1 MKLKNIFLFNKKEL
15 SSKIYYTLFIILIY
29 RFGSFFPIPFIKPIY
44 INEIG
49 FKKNL
54 LTSFTSFGFKKN
66 LLTSLTGGA
75 CNRASIFSLGI
86 MPNISASIFIQFLCY
101 FFTFFQKLKKNGPLG
116 KRKLNL
122 MTKGITLILS
132 LIQANAYILYLI
144 NIFLKKKTYYLN
156 FILIYGKYFF
166 LFPSIICLTT
176 GTFLTMWLKE
186 KINEKGLGNGNS
198 FLIISGILSRFLN
211 YFISEILN
219 RINENVFL
227 GILILLFEI
236 IVWILI
242 IGIAIILIKSV
253 RKIYIHYINNFGFKR
268 NYSSNLEEIKFLP
281 LKVVHTGVM
290 PIMCSQGMLFF
301 LITLMSK
308 IHYNSIYREIII
320 EKLKNIYGLWYNI
333 LYSIIIILI
342 TFFYTYFSISVNT
355 ISDDLKLNGG
365 YIPNVKPGKETS
377 LFLKKIVS
385 QISLIGS
392 LLLTIMALLPS
403 IFVCLGGEKNF
414 ALFFGGSSLIIL
426 VGSLLEIKTTINSYL
441 LNYN

>member
-1 MKLKNIFLFNKKEL
+1 MKLKNIFNKKEL
-15 SSKIYYTLFIILIY
+15 SSKIYYTLFLILIY

-44 INEIG
+44 RNEIG
-49 FKKNL
+49 FKKNI
-54 LTSFTSFGFKKN
+54 
-66 LLTSLTGGA
+66 LTSLTGGA

-101 FFTFFQKLKKNGPLG
+101 FFPFFKKLKKNGPLG

-122 MTKGITLILS
+122 ITKGITLILS

-144 NIFLKKKTYYLN
+144 NIFLNKKTYYLN
-156 FILIYGKYFF
+156 FILIYGKSFF
-166 LFPSIICLTT
+166 LFTSIICLTT

-198 FLIISGILSRFLN
+198 FLIISGILSRFIN
-211 YFISEILN
+211 SFISEILN
-219 RINENVFL
+219 RINEKVFL

-236 IVWILI
+236 IVWIFI
-242 IGIAIILIKSV
+242 IGIAIIIIKSV

-308 IHYNSIYREIII
+308 IHYNYIDIII

-392 LLLTIMALLPS
+392 LLLTLMALLPS
-403 IFVCLGGEKNF
+403 IFVCLGGDKNF
-414 ALFFGGSSLIIL
+414 SLFFGGSSLIIL

>member
-1 MKLKNIFLFNKKEL
+1 MKLKKLFNKKEL

-49 FKKNL
+49 LKKNI
-54 LTSFTSFGFKKN
+54 
-66 LLTSLTGGA
+66 LTSLTGGA

-86 MPNISASIFIQFLCY
+86 MPNISASIFIQFIGY
-101 FFTFFQKLKKNGPLG
+101 FFPFFKNFKGPLG

-122 MTKGITLILS
+122 ITKGITLILS
-132 LIQANAYILYLI
+132 LIQANAYIFYLI
-144 NIFLKKKTYYLN
+144 NLFLKKKTYYLN
-156 FILIYGKYFF
+156 FILGKDFF
-166 LFPSIICLTT
+166 LFTSIICLTT

-198 FLIISGILSRFLN
+198 FLIISGILSRFIN
-211 YFISEILN
+211 SFISEILN
-219 RINENVFL
+219 RINEKVFL

-236 IVWILI
+236 IVLILI
-242 IGIAIILIKSV
+242 IGIAIIIIKSV
-253 RKIYIHYINNFGFKR
+253 RKIYIHYINNFGF

-301 LITLMSK
+301 LITFMSK
-308 IHYNSIYREIII
+308 IHSNYLI

-403 IFVCLGGEKNF
+403 IFVCLGGDKNF
-414 ALFFGGSSLIIL
+414 SLFFGGSSLIIL

>member
-1 MKLKNIFLFNKKEL
+1 MKLKNLFKKKEL

-49 FKKNL
+49 FKKNI
-54 LTSFTSFGFKKN
+54 
-66 LLTSLTGGA
+66 LTSLTGGA
-75 CNRASIFSLGI
+75 WNRASIFSLGI
-86 MPNISASIFIQFLCY
+86 MPNISASIFLQFLCY
-101 FFTFFQKLKKNGPLG
+101 FFPFFKKLKKNGPLG

-122 MTKGITLILS
+122 ITKGITLILS

-144 NIFLKKKTYYLN
+144 NIFLNKKTYYLN
-156 FILIYGKYFF
+156 FILIYGKSFF

-198 FLIISGILSRFLN
+198 FLIISGILSRFIN
-211 YFISEILN
+211 SFISEILN

-236 IVWILI
+236 IVWIFI
-242 IGIAIILIKSV
+242 IGIAIIIIKSV
-253 RKIYIHYINNFGFKR
+253 RKIYIHYINNFGFQT

-290 PIMCSQGMLFF
+290 PIMCSQGMLFL

-308 IHYNSIYREIII
+308 INSKINSNIRI
-320 EKLKNIYGLWYNI
+320 EKFKNIYGLWYNI

-355 ISDDLKLNGG
+355 ISDDLKLNVG

-392 LLLTIMALLPS
+392 LLLTIMALFPS

-414 ALFFGGSSLIIL
+414 ALFFGGSSLLIL
-426 VGSLLEIKTTINSYL
+426 VGSFLEIKTTINSYL

>member
-1 MKLKNIFLFNKKEL
+1 MKLKNLFKKKEL

-49 FKKNL
+49 FKKNI
-54 LTSFTSFGFKKN
+54 
-66 LLTSLTGGA
+66 LTSLTGEA
-75 CNRASIFSLGI
+75 WNRASIFSLGI
-86 MPNISASIFIQFLCY
+86 MPNISASIFLQFLCY
-101 FFTFFQKLKKNGPLG
+101 FFPFFKKLKKNGPLG

-122 MTKGITLILS
+122 ITKGITLILS

-144 NIFLKKKTYYLN
+144 NIFLNKKTYYLN
-156 FILIYGKYFF
+156 FILIYGKSFF

-198 FLIISGILSRFLN
+198 FLIISGILSRFIN
-211 YFISEILN
+211 SFISEILN

-236 IVWILI
+236 IVWIFI
-242 IGIAIILIKSV
+242 IGIAIIIIKSV
-253 RKIYIHYINNFGFKR
+253 RKIYIHYINNFGFKT

-290 PIMCSQGMLFF
+290 PIMSSQGMLFL

-308 IHYNSIYREIII
+308 IHSNSRDIRI
-320 EKLKNIYGLWYNI
+320 EKFKNIYGLWYNI

-355 ISDDLKLNGG
+355 ISDDLKLNVG

-392 LLLTIMALLPS
+392 LLLTIMALFPS

-414 ALFFGGSSLIIL
+414 ALFFGGSSLLIL
-426 VGSLLEIKTTINSYL
+426 VGSFLEIKTTINSYL

>member
-1 MKLKNIFLFNKKEL
+1 MKLKNIFIFNKKEL

-29 RFGSFFPIPFIKPIY
+29 RFGSFLPIPFIKPIY

-49 FKKNL
+49 LKQ
-54 LTSFTSFGFKKN
+54 N

-75 CNRASIFSLGI
+75 CNRASLFSLGI

-156 FILIYGKYFF
+156 FILIYGKSFF

-186 KINEKGLGNGNS
+186 KINEKGLGNS
-198 FLIISGILSRFLN
+198 FLIISGILSRFIN

-253 RKIYIHYINNFGFKR
+253 RKISIHYINNFGFKR

-320 EKLKNIYGLWYNI
+320 EKFKNIYGLWYNI

-377 LFLKKIVS
+377 LFLKTIVS

-403 IFVCLGGEKNF
+403 IFVCLGGEKKF

>member
-1 MKLKNIFLFNKKEL
+1 MKLKNLFNKKEL

-29 RFGSFFPIPFIKPIY
+29 RFGSFFPIPFIKPILKP

-49 FKKNL
+49 FKKNI
-54 LTSFTSFGFKKN
+54 LTS
-66 LLTSLTGGA
+66 TSLTVGA
-75 CNRASIFSLGI
+75 CNRASIFYLGI

-101 FFTFFQKLKKNGPLG
+101 FFPFFKKFKNNGPLG

-122 MTKGITLILS
+122 ITKGITLILS

-198 FLIISGILSRFLN
+198 FLIISGILSRFIN
-211 YFISEILN
+211 YFISEIFN
-219 RINENVFL
+219 RINEKVFL

-242 IGIAIILIKSV
+242 IGMAIIIIKSV

-308 IHYNSIYREIII
+308 IHYNSIEIII

-333 LYSIIIILI
+333 MYSIIIILI
-342 TFFYTYFSISVNT
+342 TFFYTYFSISVKT

-365 YIPNVKPGKETS
+365 YIPNVKPGKETY

-392 LLLTIMALLPS
+392 LLLTIMALFPS
-403 IFVCLGGEKNF
+403 IFVCLGGDKNF

>member
-1 MKLKNIFLFNKKEL
+1 MKLKKLFNKKEL

-49 FKKNL
+49 LKKKIF
-54 LTSFTSFGFKKN
+54 TSFTSFGLKKN
-66 LLTSLTGGA
+66 ILTSLTGGA

-86 MPNISASIFIQFLCY
+86 MPNISASIFIQFIGY
-101 FFTFFQKLKKNGPLG
+101 FFPFFKNFKGPLG

-122 MTKGITLILS
+122 ITKGITLILS
-132 LIQANAYILYLI
+132 LIQANAYIFYLI
-144 NIFLKKKTYYLN
+144 NLFLKKKTYYLN
-156 FILIYGKYFF
+156 FILGKDFF
-166 LFPSIICLTT
+166 LFTSIICFTT

-198 FLIISGILSRFLN
+198 FLIISGILSRFIN
-211 YFISEILN
+211 SFISEILN
-219 RINENVFL
+219 RINEKVFL

-236 IVWILI
+236 IVLILI

-253 RKIYIHYINNFGFKR
+253 RKISIHYINNFGF

-301 LITLMSK
+301 LITFMSK
-308 IHYNSIYREIII
+308 IHSNYLI

-392 LLLTIMALLPS
+392 LFLTIMALLPS
-403 IFVCLGGEKNF
+403 IFVCLGGDKNF
-414 ALFFGGSSLIIL
+414 SLFFGGSSLIIL

>member
-1 MKLKNIFLFNKKEL
+1 MKLKNIKNIFKKKEL

-49 FKKNL
+49 FQKNI
-54 LTSFTSFGFKKN
+54 
-66 LLTSLTGGA
+66 LTSLTGGA
-75 CNRASIFSLGI
+75 ASIFSLGI
-86 MPNISASIFIQFLCY
+86 MPNISASIFLQFLCY
-101 FFTFFQKLKKNGPLG
+101 FFPFFQKLKKNGPQ
-116 KRKLNL
+116 RKINL
-122 MTKGITLILS
+122 ITKGITLILS

-144 NIFLKKKTYYLN
+144 NIFLKNKTYN
-156 FILIYGKYFF
+156 FYGT
-166 LFPSIICLTT
+166 SIICLTT

-198 FLIISGILSRFLN
+198 FLIISGILSRFIN
-211 YFISEILN
+211 YLISEILN

-242 IGIAIILIKSV
+242 IGMAIIIIKSV
-253 RKIYIHYINNFGFKR
+253 RKISIHYINNFGFKR

-308 IHYNSIYREIII
+308 IHSNYIEIII

-333 LYSIIIILI
+333 MYSIIIILI

-392 LLLTIMALLPS
+392 LLLTIMALFPS
-403 IFVCLGGEKNF
+403 IFVCLGGDKNF
-414 ALFFGGSSLIIL
+414 SLFFGGSSLIIL

>member
-1 MKLKNIFLFNKKEL
+1 MKLKNLLKILNKKEL

-49 FKKNL
+49 LKKKIF
-54 LTSFTSFGFKKN
+54 TSFTSFGFKKN
-66 LLTSLTGGA
+66 ILTSLTGGA

-101 FFTFFQKLKKNGPLG
+101 FFPFFKKLKKNGPLG

-122 MTKGITLILS
+122 ITKGITLILS
-132 LIQANAYILYLI
+132 LMKANAYLFYLI

-166 LFPSIICLTT
+166 LFTSIICLTT

-198 FLIISGILSRFLN
+198 FLIISGMLSRFIN
-211 YFISEILN
+211 SFISEILN

-227 GILILLFEI
+227 GILRLLFEI
-236 IVWILI
+236 IVWIFI

-268 NYSSNLEEIKFLP
+268 NYYSNLEEIKFLP

-308 IHYNSIYREIII
+308 IHYNSIDIII

-342 TFFYTYFSISVNT
+342 TFFSTYFSISVNT

-403 IFVCLGGEKNF
+403 IFVCLGGDKNF
-414 ALFFGGSSLIIL
+414 AFFFGGSSLIIL

>member
-1 MKLKNIFLFNKKEL
+1 MKLKNLFKKKEL

-49 FKKNL
+49 FKKNI
-54 LTSFTSFGFKKN
+54 LT
-66 LLTSLTGGA
+66 LTA
-75 CNRASIFSLGI
+75 CNIASIFSLGI
-86 MPNISASIFIQFLCY
+86 MPNISASIFLQFLCY
-101 FFTFFQKLKKNGPLG
+101 FFPFFKKLKKNGPLG

-122 MTKGITLILS
+122 ITKGITLILS
-132 LIQANAYILYLI
+132 LIKANAYILYLI

-166 LFPSIICLTT
+166 LFTSIICLTT

-198 FLIISGILSRFLN
+198 FLIISGILSRFIN

-219 RINENVFL
+219 RINEKVFL

-242 IGIAIILIKSV
+242 IGMAIIIIKSV
-253 RKIYIHYINNFGFKR
+253 RKIYIHYINNFGY
-268 NYSSNLEEIKFLP
+268 YSSNLEEIKFLP

-308 IHYNSIYREIII
+308 IHLEIII

-333 LYSIIIILI
+333 MYSIIIILI

-392 LLLTIMALLPS
+392 LLLTIMALFPS
-403 IFVCLGGEKNF
+403 IFVCLGGDKNF

>member
-1 MKLKNIFLFNKKEL
+1 MKLKNIFLFKKKEL

-54 LTSFTSFGFKKN
+54 LTS
-66 LLTSLTGGA
+66 LTGGA
-75 CNRASIFSLGI
+75 CNRASLFSLGI

-101 FFTFFQKLKKNGPLG
+101 FFPFFKNLKKNFPLG

-156 FILIYGKYFF
+156 FILIYGKYLF

-198 FLIISGILSRFLN
+198 FLIISGILSRFIN

-242 IGIAIILIKSV
+242 IGIAIIIIKSV

-308 IHYNSIYREIII
+308 IHYNSLYREIII

-342 TFFYTYFSISVNT
+342 TFFYTSFSISVNT

-365 YIPNVKPGKETS
+365 YIPNVKPGKETY

-392 LLLTIMALLPS
+392 LLLTIMALFPS
-403 IFVCLGGEKNF
+403 IFVCLGGDKNF
-414 ALFFGGSSLIIL
+414 SLFFGGSSLIIL

>member
-1 MKLKNIFLFNKKEL
+1 MKLKNLFKKKEL

-29 RFGSFFPIPFIKPIY
+29 RFGSFFPIPFIKPILKP

-49 FKKNL
+49 FKKNI
-54 LTSFTSFGFKKN
+54 
-66 LLTSLTGGA
+66 LTSLTVGA
-75 CNRASIFSLGI
+75 CNRASIFYLGI
-86 MPNISASIFIQFLCY
+86 MPNISASIFLQFLCY
-101 FFTFFQKLKKNGPLG
+101 FFPFFQKLKKNGPIG

-122 MTKGITLILS
+122 ITKGITLILS

-198 FLIISGILSRFLN
+198 FLIISGILSRFIN
-211 YFISEILN
+211 YFISEIFN
-219 RINENVFL
+219 RINEKVFL

-242 IGIAIILIKSV
+242 IGMAIIIIKSV
-253 RKIYIHYINNFGFKR
+253 RKIYIHYINNFGLKR

-308 IHYNSIYREIII
+308 IHYNSIDIII

-333 LYSIIIILI
+333 MYSIIIILI
-342 TFFYTYFSISVNT
+342 TFFYTYFSLSVKT

-365 YIPNVKPGKETS
+365 YIPNVKPGKETY

-392 LLLTIMALLPS
+392 LLLTIMALFPS
-403 IFVCLGGEKNF
+403 IFVCLGGDKNF

>member
-1 MKLKNIFLFNKKEL
+1 MKLKNLFKKKEL

-29 RFGSFFPIPFIKPIY
+29 RFGSFFPIPFIKPILKP

-49 FKKNL
+49 FKKNI
-54 LTSFTSFGFKKN
+54 
-66 LLTSLTGGA
+66 LTSLTVGA
-75 CNRASIFSLGI
+75 CNRASIFYLGI
-86 MPNISASIFIQFLCY
+86 MPNISASIFLQFLCY
-101 FFTFFQKLKKNGPLG
+101 FFPFFQKLKKNGPIG

-122 MTKGITLILS
+122 ITKGITLILS

-198 FLIISGILSRFLN
+198 FLIISGILSRFIN
-211 YFISEILN
+211 YFISEIFN
-219 RINENVFL
+219 RINEKVFL

-242 IGIAIILIKSV
+242 IGMAIIIIKSV
-253 RKIYIHYINNFGFKR
+253 RKIYIHYINNFGLKR

-308 IHYNSIYREIII
+308 IHYNSIDIII

-333 LYSIIIILI
+333 MYSIIIILI
-342 TFFYTYFSISVNT
+342 TFFYTYFSLSVKT

-365 YIPNVKPGKETS
+365 YIPNVKPGKETY

-403 IFVCLGGEKNF
+403 IFVCLGGDKNF

>member
-1 MKLKNIFLFNKKEL
+1 MKLKNLFKTKEL

-44 INEIG
+44 RNEIG
-49 FKKNL
+49 FKKNI
-54 LTSFTSFGFKKN
+54 
-66 LLTSLTGGA
+66 LTSLTGGA
-75 CNRASIFSLGI
+75 CNRNRASIFSLGI
-86 MPNISASIFIQFLCY
+86 MPNISASIFLQFLCY
-101 FFTFFQKLKKNGPLG
+101 FFPFFKKLKKNGPLG

-122 MTKGITLILS
+122 ITKGITLILS

-144 NIFLKKKTYYLN
+144 NIFLNKKTYYLN
-156 FILIYGKYFF
+156 FILIYGKSFF
-166 LFPSIICLTT
+166 LFTSIICLTT

-198 FLIISGILSRFLN
+198 FLIISGILSRFIN
-211 YFISEILN
+211 SFISEILN

-236 IVWILI
+236 IVWIFI
-242 IGIAIILIKSV
+242 IGIAIIIIKSV
-253 RKIYIHYINNFGFKR
+253 RKISIHYINNFGFKT

-308 IHYNSIYREIII
+308 IHSNYLDIRI

-377 LFLKKIVS
+377 LFLKTIVS

-403 IFVCLGGEKNF
+403 IFVCLGGEKTF
-414 ALFFGGSSLIIL
+414 ALFFGGSSFLIL

>member
-1 MKLKNIFLFNKKEL
+1 MKLKNLFKKKEL

-49 FKKNL
+49 FKKNI
-54 LTSFTSFGFKKN
+54 LT
-66 LLTSLTGGA
+66 LTA
-75 CNRASIFSLGI
+75 CNIASIFSLGI
-86 MPNISASIFIQFLCY
+86 MPNISASILLQFLCY
-101 FFTFFQKLKKNGPLG
+101 FFPFFKKFKNNGPLG

-122 MTKGITLILS
+122 ITKGITLILS
-132 LIQANAYILYLI
+132 LIKANAYILYLI

-166 LFPSIICLTT
+166 LFTSIICLTT

-198 FLIISGILSRFLN
+198 FLIISGILSRFIN

-219 RINENVFL
+219 RINEKVFL

-242 IGIAIILIKSV
+242 IVMAIIIIKSV
-253 RKIYIHYINNFGFKR
+253 RKIYIHYINNFGY
-268 NYSSNLEEIKFLP
+268 YSSNLEEIKFLP

-290 PIMCSQGMLFF
+290 PIMCSQGMLFL

-308 IHYNSIYREIII
+308 IHLEIII

-333 LYSIIIILI
+333 MYSIIIILI

-392 LLLTIMALLPS
+392 LLLTIMALFPS